1 MPKMP
6 DKPDTWMMV
15 TAFVWQYM
23 PTIYAATLSCVM
35 AFVRIVYGGGTR
47 RQAIC
52 EGTLSGGLTLTLIS
66 GLEYF
71 GFPSSLAAFVGGW
84 VGILGVKKI
93 VGLAE
98 RYADSKLPKTDPQ
111 P

>member
-1 MPKMP
+1 MPKMV
-6 DKPDTWMMV
+6 DKPDTWLF
-15 TAFVWQYM
+15 TAAWFAQYA
-23 PTIYAATLSCVM
+23 PTIYAACLSFLM
-35 AFVRIVYGGGTR
+35 AAIRIAYGGGTR
-47 RQAIC
+47 RQAFC
-52 EGTLSGGLTLTLIS
+52 EGALSGGLTLTLIS

-71 GFPSSLAAFVGGW
+71 GLPGSLAAFVGGW

-98 RYADSKLPKTDPQ
+98 RYADSRLPKADPA